1 MKPIFWVVSAV
12 LSALAYV
19 TGPAIS
25 ASDDSRAELAAVAG
39 QPPPID
45 DGDAVVSPQ
54 PADMSSCRAT
64 CAERYHVC
72 LSASED
78 AVSDCTCF
86 DASIGCD
93 RGCGEASSLSVRC

>member
-12 LSALAYV
+12 LSALACI
-19 TGPAIS
+19 TGSAGS
-25 ASDDSRAELAAVAG
+25 ASDSREEIAAVAA
-39 QPPPID
+39 PPID

-64 CAERYHVC
+64 CAESYHVC
-72 LSASED
+72 LSVSED

-86 DASIGCD
+86 EASIGCD